1 MITYLIHRVIQAL
14 FVVIIVSLLVFFSL
28 RLMPGD
34 PILMYLSSNEMTES
48 TPEEIAAIRHEF
60 GLDQPIFVQYVRW
73 LGKVLTGDF
82 GMSIIQRSSVS
93 AEIARRLPITLYLGF
108 FSLITMLLVGVPF
121 GVISAVRRGKW
132 VDTVATLFANFGIT
146 VPIFWLGIL
155 LIYFIGLKLKW
166 LPIFGYTSPFKDF
179 GMNLQ
184 QIIMPVLCLSI
195 FGTAA
200 IARQSRSSMLDVI
213 HQDYIRT
220 AWSKGLREGVI
231 IRRHALKNG
240 LIPVITLLGLVV
252 RNLIGG
258 SVIVETLFNIPG
270 IGRFAVTGLLTQ
282 DYAVVEGVILVISL
296 VITSINLLVDI
307 SYGWIDP
314 RIRLK

>member
-1 MITYLIHRVIQAL
+1 MVTYLINRVVQAL

-48 TPEEIAAIRHEF
+48 TPEEISAIRHEF

>member
-1 MITYLIHRVIQAL
+1 
-14 FVVIIVSLLVFFSL
+14 
-28 RLMPGD
+28 
-34 PILMYLSSNEMTES
+34 
-48 TPEEIAAIRHEF
+48 
-60 GLDQPIFVQYVRW
+60 
-73 LGKVLTGDF
+73 
-82 GMSIIQRSSVS
+82 
-93 AEIARRLPITLYLGF
+93 
-108 FSLITMLLVGVPF
+108 
-121 GVISAVRRGKW
+121 
-132 VDTVATLFANFGIT
+132 
-146 VPIFWLGIL
+146 
-155 LIYFIGLKLKW
+155 
-166 LPIFGYTSPFKDF
+166 
-179 GMNLQ
+179 MNLQ

>member
-48 TPEEIAAIRHEF
+48 TPEEISAIRHEF

-73 LGKVLTGDF
+73 LGKVVTGDF

>member
-73 LGKVLTGDF
+73 LGKVVTGDF

-93 AEIARRLPITLYLGF
+93 TEIARRLPITLYLGF

>member
-1 MITYLIHRVIQAL
+1 MIAYLVHRIIQAL
-14 FVVIIVSLLVFFSL
+14 FVVFIVSLLVFFSL

-34 PILMYLSSNEMTES
+34 PILMYLSSNEITES
-48 TPEEIAAIRHEF
+48 TPEEIAVLRHEF
-60 GLDQPIFVQYVRW
+60 GLDQPIFIQYVRW
-73 LGKVLTGDF
+73 AGKVIQGDLGK
-82 GMSIIQRSSVS
+82 SIIQRTMVTD
-93 AEIARRLPITLYLGF
+93 EISRRLPITLHLSL
-108 FSLITMLLVGVPF
+108 FSFILMLIVGIPF
-121 GVISAVRRGKW
+121 GILSAIRRGKW
-132 VDTVATLFANFGIT
+132 IDTVATFSANFGIT

-155 LIYFIGLKLKW
+155 LIYFFGLKLKW
-166 LPIFGYTSPFKDF
+166 LPIFGYTSPFMDL
-179 GMNLQ
+179 GLSMQ
-184 QIIMPVLCLSI
+184 QMIMPVVCLSI

-200 IARQSRSSMLDVI
+200 IARQSRSSMLEVI

-220 AWSKGLREGVI
+220 AWSKGLKEAVI

-240 LIPVITLLGLVV
+240 LIPVVTMLGLII
-252 RNLIGG
+252 RNLVGG

-282 DYAVVEGVILVISL
+282 DYAVVEGVIVVISM

-307 SYGWIDP
+307 SYGWMDP

>member
-1 MITYLIHRVIQAL
+1 MVTYLINRVVQAL

-73 LGKVLTGDF
+73 LGKVVTGDF

>member
-1 MITYLIHRVIQAL
+1 MVTYLINRVVQAL

>member
-1 MITYLIHRVIQAL
+1 MVTYLIHRVIQAL

-73 LGKVLTGDF
+73 LGKVLTGDL

-108 FSLITMLLVGVPF
+108 FSFIFMLLIGVPF
-121 GVISAVRRGKW
+121 GVISAIRRGKW
-132 VDTVATLFANFGIT
+132 VDTVATLLANFGIT

-166 LPIFGYTSPFKDF
+166 LPIFGYTSPFKDL

-200 IARQSRSSMLDVI
+200 IARQSRSSMLEVI
-213 HQDYIRT
+213 HQEYIRT

-270 IGRFAVTGLLTQ
+270 VGRFAVTGLLTQ

-296 VITSINLLVDI
+296 VITSINLLIDI